1 MMDEKYRELLAGYVD
16 GELTPEERVEFEA
29 ELARNPAL
37 RAELGEFQ
45 KLKEVTNRMHY
56 ADIPDEVWQTYWQST
71 YRKTER
77 GMGWI
82 LMSAGAIILFCFGL
96 FEAFSSLFGNPEAPL
111 WLKIGLPAVVVGA
124 VILLVSFIRERIFSY
139 HRERYREVMK

>member
-29 ELARNPAL
+29 KLARDPVL
-37 RAELGEFQ
+37 KAEFEEFQ
-45 KLKEVTNRMHY
+45 RLKEVTNRMQY
-56 ADIPDEVWQTYWQST
+56 ADIPDEVWQSYWQSV

-77 GMGWI
+77 GVGWI
-82 LMSAGAIILFCFGL
+82 LMSAGAIILLCFAL
-96 FEAFSSLFGNPEAPL
+96 FETFSNLFANPDAPL
-111 WLKIGLPAVVVGA
+111 WLKIGLPTMVVGA
-124 VILLVSFIRERIFSY
+124 VILLVSYVRERIFAY

>member
-1 MMDEKYRELLAGYVD
+1 MDEKYRELLAGYVD
-16 GELTPEERVEFEA
+16 GELTTDERAEFEA

-37 RAELGEFQ
+37 RDELEEFQ
-45 KLKEVTNRMHY
+45 RLKEVTNRMHY
-56 ADIPDEVWQTYWQST
+56 ADIPDEVWESYWQSV

-77 GMGWI
+77 GLGWI

-96 FEAFSSLFGNPEAPL
+96 FEAFRNLFADPTVPL
-111 WLKIGLPAVVVGA
+111 WLKIGLPTAAAGG
-124 VILLVSFIRERIFSY
+124 VILLVSYIRERIFSY